1 MKILFVLENYYPNIG
16 GVEKLFKALLE
27 ELAAN
32 GHQITL
38 VTTRLTKD
46 SPRKEYLGNLTIH
59 RYSFI
64 NRYFFT
70 FFSFFHILFHIHKCD
85 LVHTTSYNAGLPAFF
100 AAKLARKQIVI
111 TFHEVWGD
119 LWFRLPFMSSFARKL
134 HYAFEQF
141 LVKLPF
147 DRFIAVSQSTANA
160 LENAGVQKD
169 RIVLNYNG
177 MDYSMYE
184 DYEDFPQKTNGSPFI
199 YTYCGRLGISKGM
212 DLILEAASLF
222 RQTHP
227 DSQLQMIIPTT
238 PAPLFQTILKE
249 IEKWDLKDYVRLRHH
264 LSKPDL
270 IEAFK
275 SSNCMLIPSY
285 SEGFCFLAAECSALD
300 VPFISADRTAL
311 KEVQSSTF
319 IRMREHS
326 ATGLVEALEKAKA
339 GDWEKTPLKRYE
351 LDDTVQRYIEMYQRM
366 LE

>member
-16 GVEKLFKALLE
+16 GVEKLFKTLLE

-38 VTTRLTKD
+38 ITTRLTKD
-46 SPRKEYLGNLTIH
+46 SPRKEQIGNLTIH
-59 RYSFI
+59 RYAFI

-70 FFSFFHILFHIHKCD
+70 FFSFFHLLFHIHKCD

-100 AAKLARKQIVI
+100 AAKLARKKIVI

-119 LWFRLPFMSSFARKL
+119 LWFQLPFMGGFARKL
-134 HYAFEQF
+134 HYSFEQF

-147 DRFIAVSQSTANA
+147 DRFIAVSQSTADA
-160 LENAGVQKD
+160 LEKAGVKKE

-177 MDYSMYE
+177 MDYSGYE
-184 DYEDFPQKTNGSPFI
+184 AYKDHPQRKKGTPFI

-212 DLILEAASLF
+212 DLILAAAVEF
-222 RQTHP
+222 RQKHP

-249 IEKWDLKDYVRLRHH
+249 IEKYDLTEYIQLRHH
-264 LSKPDL
+264 LSKADL

-275 SSNCMLIPSY
+275 NSDCMLIPSY
-285 SEGFCFLAAECSALD
+285 SEGFCFLAAECAALN

-319 IRMREHS
+319 IRMKEHS
-326 ATGLVEALEKAKA
+326 VKGLVEALEKAKI
-339 GDWEKTPLKRYE
+339 GEWEITPLKRYE
-351 LDDTVQRYIEMYQRM
+351 LEDTVKRYIQLYEEM
-366 LE
+366 L